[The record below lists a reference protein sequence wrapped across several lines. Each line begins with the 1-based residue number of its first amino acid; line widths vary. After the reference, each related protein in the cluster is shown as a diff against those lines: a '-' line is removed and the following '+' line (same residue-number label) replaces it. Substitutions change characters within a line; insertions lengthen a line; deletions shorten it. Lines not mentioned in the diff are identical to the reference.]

1 MNACLRLRSLALL
14 LSLSGVVAVPMA
26 LAADAQ
32 HAAPAKA
39 ATPPAAQGPLARDAR
54 ASQILGRDVRDAA
67 GQKIGEVKDLIV
79 DMGSGRLQYAVLDF
93 GGVLGVGDKLF
104 AYPVNAFRTSATTDD
119 LVLNVDKERL
129 SKAPGFDK
137 SHWPGLD
144 KDAYWRD
151 VDRYHGAGGRSAE
164 SPAAAGAQHWM
175 RASDLIGK
183 DIDDRQGK
191 DAGEVKDLV
200 VNMSQQRV
208 HYVVMDYDQKGTPND
223 KLLAVPLGTLGLQ
236 ADKDKDLVLKVPR
249 EQLDTKHAFNDK
261 AWPDLND
268 PAYRREVG
276 GWLDHF
282 PATSRSQEPK
292 R

>member
-1 MNACLRLRSLALL
+1 MTSLKTHPRSLALL
-14 LSLSGVVAVPMA
+14 LSLAGLVALPPA
-26 LAADAQ
+26 IAADAQ
-32 HAAPAKA
+32 QSAAPKA
-39 ATPPAAQGPLARDAR
+39 TAPATHGALARDAR
-54 ASQILGRDVRDAA
+54 ASQILGKDVRDAA
-67 GQKIGEVKDLIV
+67 GQKIGEIKDLIV
-79 DMGSGRLQYAVLDF
+79 DMGSGHLQYAVLDF

-104 AYPVNAFRTSATTDD
+104 AYPVNAFRTSTTTDD

-129 SKAPGFDK
+129 RNAPGFDK

-151 VDRYHGAGGRSAE
+151 VDRYHGAAGRAAE
-164 SPAAAGAQHWM
+164 PTGTHHWM

-200 VNMSQQRV
+200 VNMAQQRV
-208 HYVVMDYDQKGTPND
+208 HYVVMDYDMKGTPDD
-223 KLLAVPLGTLGLQ
+223 KLLAVPLATLGMP
-236 ADKDKDLVLKVPR
+236 ADKDKDLVLRVPR

-268 PAYRREVG
+268 PAYRRDVG
-276 GWLDHF
+276 TWLDHY
-282 PATSRSQEPK
+282 PATSRAQEK
-292 R
+292 GR